1 LPVGTPQSD
10 LPTATLPTG
19 TRVNGSLDSFWR
31 NDSAPVLAI
40 AFSTLLLHFLTGN
53 RYGFNRDEL
62 SLLDDARHL
71 AWGFVAYP
79 PITPFFAR
87 LSLLLFGTWLPGF
100 RFFSWLVQAIAV
112 VLTGLMARE
121 LGGSRLAQAIAALAA
136 VPFSL
141 GGGALMTYISFDY
154 VCWVLAA
161 YFVVRLLK
169 SDDARWWLAIGAAL
183 GFGMLSKYTMGFFT
197 LGIVSATFLT
207 AARRFLRS
215 KWLWLGVAISILLFL
230 PNLLWESRHQFVTLD
245 FLRFIHERD
254 VREGQTSGFLP
265 DQVELALLAFPLTL
279 AGLYFYFFSKNG
291 HRFRMLGWMY
301 TIPLGLFLLA
311 KGRGY
316 YLAPAYPTLYAAGA
330 VFLEAWLATL
340 QASRAK
346 TLRMAIFAA
355 LLLDVTIAVA
365 FALPTAPVGSPWWQF
380 SIQVNGTL
388 REEIGWPELA
398 ETVAKIRDTLPAE
411 DRAHLG
417 ILAGNYGEAGALNL
431 YGELYGLPRAISG
444 VNSFWERGY
453 GDPPPAT
460 LIVVGFPRNWVDF
473 QFASCQLAGHPSNR
487 YGTANEET
495 IENPDLFVC
504 RGLRQPWP
512 VFWQN
517 FQSFR

>member
-1 LPVGTPQSD
+1 LSCGTPQSD
-10 LPTATLPTG
+10 LRTATLPPG
-19 TRVNGSLDSFWR
+19 TSVNSSLDSFWR
-31 NDSAPVLAI
+31 SDLAAPFAI
-40 AFSTLLLHFLTGN
+40 ALSTLLLHILTGN

-71 AWGFVAYP
+71 AWGYVAYA

-87 LSLLLFGTWLPGF
+87 LSLLLFGTSLPGF

-121 LGGSRLAQAIAALAA
+121 LGGSRRAQIIAALAA
-136 VPFSL
+136 VPFCL

-154 VCWVLAA
+154 LCWVLAA
-161 YFVVRLLK
+161 YFILRLLTTG
-169 SDDARWWLAIGAAL
+169 DARWWLAIGAAL

-197 LGIVSATFLT
+197 LGIVGAVFLT
-207 AARRFLRS
+207 DARRFLRS

-230 PNLLWESRHQFVTLD
+230 PNLLWQSRHHFISLD

-265 DQVELALLAFPLTL
+265 DQVELALLAFPLAL
-279 AGLYFYFFSKNG
+279 AGYYFYFFSKKGN
-291 HRFRMLGWMY
+291 RFRMLGWMY
-301 TIPLGLFLLA
+301 VIPLALFVLA

-316 YLAPAYPTLYAAGA
+316 YLAPAYPMLYAAGA
-330 VFLEAWLATL
+330 VFLDGWLATL
-340 QASRAK
+340 EARRARA
-346 TLRMAIFAA
+346 LRIAVFAA
-355 LLLDVTIAVA
+355 LLIDVAIAIA

-380 SIQVNGTL
+380 AIKVNGTL
-388 REEIGWPELA
+388 REEIGWPELV

-411 DRAHLG
+411 DRTRLG
-417 ILAGNYGEAGALNL
+417 ILAGNYGEVGALNL
-431 YGELYGLPRAISG
+431 YGERYGLPRAISG

-453 GDPPPAT
+453 GDASPET
-460 LIVVGFPRNWVDF
+460 LIVVGFPREWLDSH
-473 QFASCQLAGHPSNR
+473 FASCQLAGHPWNR

-495 IENPDLFVC
+495 IENPDLFIC
-504 RGLRQPWP
+504 RHLRQPWP
-512 VFWQN
+512 AFWKT